1 MTGAPGAGLPTPP
14 ERSAAAV
21 AQASGGTWRQ
31 APQARGAEQAP
42 DTVGLTPLE
51 RYLAEQG
58 ELTAVEQF
66 AQAHDRGTAEGV
78 WHSRIPLSRPA
89 PGQQY
94 AFDVD
99 LDVCTGCK
107 ACVTA
112 CHNVNGLDEGESF
125 RSVGLLAAPTFQQTV
140 TGACH
145 HCLDPACL
153 NGCPTNAY
161 EKDALTGIVAHVE
174 GRCLGCGY
182 CTWTCPYEVPRFNP
196 VRGVV
201 RKCDMCRGRLARG
214 EEPAC
219 VQSCPN
225 GAIRISLVDTGTLRR
240 EVEGQVLVPTA
251 PPSHITVPTSA
262 YHSDWGLPDGLTA
275 AGRTLGGGGRS
286 HDPLVA
292 MLVLSQASAGALAL
306 DLAVGPRRATAGVA
320 LALAVVG
327 VAVSIL
333 HLGRPERAWR
343 ALAGIRHSWLSREIG
358 ALGLFAALAAAA
370 VLTGWTLVQGAAAL
384 AGVAGVACS
393 GMLYVVTRRPSWRA
407 AVTLPRFALS
417 SLVGG
422 AAVTL
427 ATGGRG
433 AVVLALSLVV
443 KLVWEAAV
451 VWRPSPL
458 PAAGVVRFLL
468 GATGVILALHGS
480 ALALVAV
487 VAGELIER
495 SRFFTAA
502 SWTGMPGP
510 AIPLEGPLG
519 PRS

>member
-1 MTGAPGAGLPTPP
+1 MT
-14 ERSAAAV
+14 
-21 AQASGGTWRQ
+21 
-31 APQARGAEQAP
+31 
-42 DTVGLTPLE
+42 LTPLE

-66 AQAHDRGTAEGV
+66 SQAHDRGTTADGV
-78 WHSRIPLSRPA
+78 WHSRIPLTEPV

-94 AFDVD
+94 AFDVN

-125 RSVGLLAAPTFQQTV
+125 RSVGLLKGGTPAQPFQQTV

-145 HCLDPACL
+145 HCIDPACL

-161 EKDALTGIVAHVE
+161 EKDAFTGIVAHVE
-174 GRCLGCGY
+174 GKCVGCGY
-182 CTWTCPYEVPRFNP
+182 CTWTCPYEVPRFNSA
-196 VRGVV
+196 RGVV
-201 RKCDMCRGRLARG
+201 RKCDMCRGRLAEG

-225 GAIRISLVDTGTLRR
+225 GAIRISLVDTRTIRS
-240 EVEGQVLVPTA
+240 EVAGQVLVPTA
-251 PPSHITVPTSA
+251 PPSDITVPTTA

-275 AGRTLGGGGRS
+275 AGATLGGGGRS

-292 MLVLSQASAGALAL
+292 MLVLSQASAGALTL
-306 DLAVGPRRATAGVA
+306 DLALGPRRATAGAA
-320 LALAVVG
+320 LALALMG

-343 ALAGIRHSWLSREIG
+343 ALAGLGHSWLSREVG

-370 VLTGWTLVQGAAAL
+370 VVTGSALVQAAAAVAGL
-384 AGVAGVACS
+384 AGVVCS

-407 AVTLPRFALS
+407 SVTGPRFALGA
-417 SLVGG
+417 LVGG
-422 AAVTL
+422 AALAV
-427 ATGGRG
+427 ATGGGRP
-433 AVVLALSLVV
+433 AALVLAVSLVA
-443 KLVWEAAV
+443 KLLWEAAV
-451 VWRPSPL
+451 VWRPAPV
-458 PAAGVVRFLL
+458 PTAGLARFIL
-468 GATGVILALHGS
+468 GGSAVALAPS
-480 ALALVAV
+480 APALALVAV
-487 VAGELIER
+487 LVGELIER

-510 AIPLEGPLG
+510 K
-519 PRS
+519 S